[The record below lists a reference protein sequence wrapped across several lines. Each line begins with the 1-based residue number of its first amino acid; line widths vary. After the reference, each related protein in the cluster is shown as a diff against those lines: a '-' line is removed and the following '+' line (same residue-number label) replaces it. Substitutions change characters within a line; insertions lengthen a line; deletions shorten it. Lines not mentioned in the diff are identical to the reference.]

1 MGLRGSQGRRPPASG
16 STPALRV
23 DAPFRAETAQKPPA
37 QLAGYHQGYNLNLP
51 LRFMRVKTEKSQFL
65 KFPKDCVGR
74 SAEERQPERRGQ
86 EGQMQTRESRYSH
99 VEGSKVASLTPTAW
113 GPQGWVESGNAGGGR
128 CSGGLAVWQGER
140 GQLRQVEL
148 GRIEVFSDPSLDG
161 VRAATSPPYPTPYI
175 LALSLPSNL

>member
-1 MGLRGSQGRRPPASG
+1 
-16 STPALRV
+16 
-23 DAPFRAETAQKPPA
+23 
-37 QLAGYHQGYNLNLP
+37 
-51 LRFMRVKTEKSQFL
+51 
-65 KFPKDCVGR
+65 
-74 SAEERQPERRGQ
+74 
-86 EGQMQTRESRYSH
+86 MQTRESRYSH
-99 VEGSKVASLTPTAW
+99 VEGSKVASLTPPAW

-161 VRAATSPPYPTPYI
+161 VQAATSPPHPTPYI